1 MAVYTQVSAEVLA
14 AFLTRYDVG
23 ELVSAKGIA
32 EGVENSNFL
41 VETTRDRFI
50 LTLYE
55 KRVAAADLPFFM
67 ALLDHLDA
75 KGLPVPPAIKD
86 RDGIE
91 IQELE
96 GRPACLIRFM
106 PGVSL
111 SHPTPAQA
119 LAAGSAM
126 GEMHRAVADFAPTRE
141 NSMGVDTWRPLLDR
155 CGRSLDQIAPGLY
168 DDLAAALDHVE
179 ARWPR
184 DTLDRVAIHADLFPD
199 NVLMLG
205 DTVTSLIDFYFACT
219 DIRVYDL
226 AVMHSAWSFDGAGRD
241 YDAAVGDA
249 LIAGYERHFPL
260 SGVERAQFTTLASG
274 ACIRFVL
281 SRAWDW
287 LNTPPDALVMRK
299 DPLAY
304 MRRLRH
310 YDPALAAR
318 VAA

>member
-226 AVMHSAWSFDGAGRD
+226 AVMHGAWAFDGAGRN
-241 YDAAVGDA
+241 YDAAVGEA
-249 LIAGYERHFPL
+249 LIRGYERHFPL
-260 SGVERAQFTTLASG
+260 SAEERGLFATLASG
-274 ACIRFVL
+274 ACIRFAL

-304 MRRLRH
+304 MRRLGH
-310 YDPALAAR
+310 YHPALAMR
-318 VAA
+318 VA

>member
-55 KRVAAADLPFFM
+55 KRVAANDLPFFM

-86 RDGIE
+86 RNGVE

-126 GEMHRAVADFAPTRE
+126 GEMHRAVADFAPTRD
-141 NSMGVDTWRPLLDR
+141 NSMGFDTWRPLLDR
-155 CGRSLDQIAPGLY
+155 CGRSLDEIAPGMF

-226 AVMHSAWSFDGAGRD
+226 AVMHSAWAFDGAGRN
-241 YDAAVGDA
+241 YDATVGDA
-249 LIAGYERHFPL
+249 LVRGYEQHFPL
-260 SGVERAQFTTLASG
+260 SAEERGLFATLASG
-274 ACIRFVL
+274 ACIRFAL

-287 LNTPPDALVMRK
+287 LNTPPDALLMRK

-310 YDPALAAR
+310 YDPTLATR
-318 VAA
+318 VA